1 MIRPVAKLV
10 LVIAALACAQT
21 VSARS
26 SDRQQPMKVQANR
39 SDCTVTD
46 SGPCVLT
53 GDVHI
58 VQGTLEIRAARAD
71 LRQADGEIRAARL
84 TGSPVRLRQEMDNG
98 GTMNATAAQVDYD
111 LAQDTV
117 VFTGKAT
124 VQQPGRGSIAGE
136 RIVYNM
142 RTGQVQGGGGSE
154 GGRVTLQFEPRN
166 RAQNREAPA
175 RDSNDSNDGND

>member
-1 MIRPVAKLV
+1 MTPHAAKLV
-10 LVIAALACAQT
+10 LGLAVVAVSGAALGKT
-21 VSARS
+21 
-26 SDRQQPMKVQANR
+26 SDRQQTMQVQANR
-39 SDCTVTD
+39 SDCTVTE

-53 GDVHI
+53 GNVHI
-58 VQGTLEIRAARAD
+58 VQGSLVIDAARAD
-71 LRQADGEIRAARL
+71 LRQADGEIRAAKL
-84 TGSPVRLRQEMDNG
+84 TGSPVRLKQDMDNG

-166 RAQNREAPA
+166 RAQPGETPPAGNR
-175 RDSNDSNDGND
+175 NDRNDD

>member
-1 MIRPVAKLV
+1 MTRTAAKLALG
-10 LVIAALACAQT
+10 LVAAACAGAALGKT
-21 VSARS
+21 
-26 SDRQQPMKVQANR
+26 SDRQQTLQVQADR
-39 SDCTVTD
+39 RDCTVTE

-53 GDVHI
+53 GNVHI
-58 VQGTLEIRAARAD
+58 VQGSLVIDAARAD
-71 LRQADGEIRAARL
+71 LRQAGGDIRSAKL
-84 TGSPVRLRQEMDNG
+84 TGSPVRLKQEMDNG

-117 VFTGKAT
+117 VFIGGAS

-142 RTGQVQGGGGSE
+142 RTGQVQGGGGAE

-166 RAQNREAPA
+166 RAPA
-175 RDSNDSNDGND
+175 AGNSSDDGKN